1 MPRPGELDQR
11 GFERR
16 QSSLRQQGT
25 RLEVFEINQ
34 VHQVHVFLG
43 IYGLMPMRRRI
54 ERSLG
59 MELYSNDGVGCAYFE
74 AYHRALK
81 EDDDDSP
88 NSRY

>member
-1 MPRPGELDQR
+1 MPRQGELDQR
-11 GFERR
+11 AFKRR

-43 IYGLMPMRRRI
+43 RYGLMPMTRRI

-59 MELYSNDGVGCAYFE
+59 MEPYGNDGVGCAYCE
-74 AYHRALK
+74 ASHRAWK